1 MRFSARRFL
10 LDYDKVDLMVR
21 RPKKTKQAMRDDDA
35 ITRPPFEVELID
47 KERAIVDEVARGI
60 QTAWGYHRLEILTES
75 ELLEKFTRQRKSY
88 NEAIYKGTLDQV
100 RKQSAAMIRGWRALD
115 AAAKEAGHETL
126 PDNYIES
133 EPIDDTIYAFTT
145 GDAANA
151 KALQKGRQHQIV
163 TYSAQEA
170 ALIIHKWPQLRQVEH
185 VKQMF
190 SGASVKEVR
199 VKEKELNDS
208 IPF

>member
-1 MRFSARRFL
+1 
-10 LDYDKVDLMVR
+10 MVR
-21 RPKKTKQAMRDDDA
+21 RPKKTKRAPRDDDA
-35 ITRPPFEVELID
+35 IKRPQFEVELID
-47 KERAIVDEVARGI
+47 KQRAIVDEVARTI
-60 QTAWGYHRLEILTES
+60 QTAWGYHRLELLTES

-88 NEAIYKGTLDQV
+88 NEAIYKGTLAEV
-100 RKQSAAMIRGWRALD
+100 KKQSAAMIRGWRALD
-115 AAAKEAGHETL
+115 AAAKQAGHKTL
-126 PDNYIES
+126 PENYIES
-133 EPIDDTIYAFTT
+133 EPIDGTIYAFTT

-151 KALQKGRQHQIV
+151 KVLQEGRENQIV

-185 VKQMF
+185 VKEMF
-190 SGASVKEVR
+190 PGASVKEVR

>member
-1 MRFSARRFL
+1 
-10 LDYDKVDLMVR
+10 MVR

-163 TYSAQEA
+163 TYTAQEA
-170 ALIIHKWPQLRQVEH
+170 ALIIHKWPQLRQVEY
-185 VKQMF
+185 VKEMF
-190 SGASVKEVR
+190 RGASVKEVR